1 MAANSTDRRR
11 KASCVIQSST
21 FTVDM
26 RTATRV
32 VSYEIIIAQGANRP
46 ARGRADVDFAGNSP
60 QRSLR

>member
-1 MAANSTDRRR
+1 
-11 KASCVIQSST
+11 VIQSST